1 MSEPLPFYSAG
12 VNEDKPI
19 VGTIEELKLAV
30 EHGLFCTLTA
40 GQCADLLAEIAEL
53 KDYISRVG
61 DIRAGLSRE
70 VEAQII
76 LSARKPLFAEIER
89 LERLLADE
97 RDMELPF

>member
-40 GQCADLLAEIAEL
+40 GQCAELL
-53 KDYISRVG
+53 
-61 DIRAGLSRE
+61 
-70 VEAQII
+70 
-76 LSARKPLFAEIER
+76 AEIER
-89 LERLLADE
+89 LKRLLADE